1 MHFKKT
7 ICSLLAFFIFTSTTL
22 ASTYAVAEPEILVP
36 SAILVEES
44 TGKVLFEKNSHEKR
58 SCASITKIMTMILV
72 MEAINSRKVS
82 LSDTVIA
89 SEHAA
94 SMGGSDIWLE
104 NGESMTVDE
113 LIRAVLVA
121 SANDAAV
128 ALAEYI
134 YGSEEKFV
142 DKMNEKAKSLSMNET
157 VFKNCNGLDEDGHFS
172 SAYDIS
178 IMSRELMKHKEI
190 FSYTSIWID
199 YLRDGKTQLVNTNK
213 LLKNYNG
220 ITGLKTGTTSV
231 AGCCISATAKR
242 ENLSLIAVVL
252 GDKTSKDRFNDA
264 ASLLDF
270 GFSNFTMLTPIFD
283 EKILK
288 SIKVKN
294 GMQNFVSLKVK
305 DMKDVLVKK
314 GEENSITNFIELQ
327 EECEAP
333 IEDEK
338 ILGYLTYKSCDE
350 EVARFPIVSS
360 FNVEKIS
367 FLPVFKTLLKFLF
380 KI

>member
-104 NGESMTVDE
+104 TGESMTVDE

-360 FNVEKIS
+360 FNVEKLQKSSKSEIRIS
-367 FLPVFKTLLKFLF
+367 CNSFK
-380 KI
+380 

>member
-104 NGESMTVDE
+104 TGESMTVDE